1 MLTFKSIRLRRSVRV
16 IEQSN
21 QIDLYDQSN
30 VLRKLSLK
38 YISKSYRRKINYSL
52 INPDFIEILTHNST
66 KDSTIPMTY

>member
-38 YISKSYRRKINYSL
+38 YIYRSRTDVK
-52 INPDFIEILTHNST
+52 
-66 KDSTIPMTY
+66 